1 MRSLSATILFT
12 ATLSLTSAAMAASID
27 MDDPRRALGRQ
38 DDVRVDAQILSETV
52 SPGAPIAVTCQI
64 QNLTSYP
71 VAVAEKVAAATY
83 DSETRTI
90 TLSLGSE
97 VPEDGNLPRL
107 VTIEPGEKIVFRAAA
122 TPALGAAGAR
132 RGVAEPRYVQV
143 KVSIL
148 RNLAPFRD
156 LIANQSRGP
165 QALSDELFDSWFE
178 SKDTI
183 FLNTVPVHFVPSRLS
198 GSAAERSARGSF

>member
-1 MRSLSATILFT
+1 TAALSV
-12 ATLSLTSAAMAASID
+12 TSAATAESID

-38 DDVRVDAQILSETV
+38 DDIRVDAQILSETV

-71 VAVAEKVAAATY
+71 VAVADRVAAATY

-97 VPEDGNLPRL
+97 VPADGNLPRL
-107 VTIEPGEKIVFRAAA
+107 VTIEPGEKLVFRAAA
-122 TPALGAAGAR
+122 TAAFGAAGAR
-132 RGVAEPRYVQV
+132 PGVAEPRYVQV

-148 RNLAPFRD
+148 RNLVPFHA

-165 QALSDELFDSWFE
+165 QTLSDELFDSWFE

-183 FLNTVPVHFVPSRLS
+183 FLNTVPVHFVPSRLN
-198 GSAAERSARGSF
+198 GSAAQRSARGSF